1 VQVRRCCGCGK
12 THPLTNEFFSR
23 AKVYKGKLNFNYRC
37 KVCINTKNK
46 EKKLAERLN
55 SEKYKVKM
63 QEEATGMRVCRVCG
77 VEKDLTLFP
86 MLSKVLA
93 NGTRKKYRKG
103 FCILCTRIKRNNFKM
118 RPPKIAKERKCCEC
132 GKTYPLTKEFF
143 RSANRQGFVSYQH
156 RCKECCKAR
165 DKERMRIKYQNS
177 PVNLRKAEEKKTGNR
192 KCRTCKKVK
201 PLNKNF
207 FTFRA
212 RKTHGCFLRVCLV
225 CERKAA
231 AIERSTPEAK
241 KRMKELQSKHY
252 KKNKVRLNAYTKKW
266 AQENPDKVKLYTKK
280 SNERRRTDPAYKE
293 RVRAKYHQTDRSI
306 RTSRDNYYK
315 QLLAKGSSFGAR
327 DVPQEL
333 VEVKKMHVKLL
344 RAIKNKG

>member
-1 VQVRRCCGCGK
+1 MQVRRCCGCGK

-165 DKERMRIKYQNS
+165 DKERVRIKYQNS

-293 RVRAKYHQTDRSI
+293 SVRAKYHQTDRSI

>member
-1 VQVRRCCGCGK
+1 MGVRKCCGCGK
-12 THPLTNEFFSR
+12 THPLTNEFFHANRKEKSG
-23 AKVYKGKLNFNYRC
+23 YIYRC
-37 KVCINTKNK
+37 KVCQNAKTSEI
-46 EKKLAERLN
+46 KLAKYLS

-132 GKTYPLTKEFF
+132 GKTYPLTLEYF

-165 DKERMRIKYQNS
+165 DKERVRIKYQNS

-192 KCRTCKKVK
+192 KCRICKRVK

-212 RKTHGCFLRVCLV
+212 RKTHGCFLTACLV

-231 AIERSTPEAK
+231 AIKRRTPEAK
-241 KRMKELQSKHY
+241 KRMAELQRKHY
-252 KKNKVRLNAYTKKW
+252 QKNKIRLNECKKKW
-266 AQENPDKVKLYTKK
+266 EEENPDKVKLYINR

>member
-1 VQVRRCCGCGK
+1 MGVRKCCGCGK

-23 AKVYKGKLNFNYRC
+23 AKVYKGKQYFNNPC

-132 GKTYPLTKEFF
+132 GKTYPLTLEYF

-192 KCRTCKKVK
+192 KCRICKRVK

-207 FTFRA
+207 FTFKA
-212 RKTHGCFLRVCLV
+212 RKTHGCFLMACLV

-231 AIERSTPEAK
+231 AIERNTPEAK
-241 KRMKELQSKHY
+241 KRMRELQNGHY
-252 KKNKVRLNAYTKKW
+252 QKNKVRLSEYAKKW
-266 AQENPDKVKLYTKK
+266 AQENPDKVKERNKK
-280 SNERRRTDPAYKE
+280 EQERRRTDPAYREK
-293 RVRAKYHQTDRSI
+293 VRAKYHQTDRSI
-306 RTSRDNYYK
+306 RTGTDNYYK
-315 QLLAKGSSFGAR
+315 QLLAQGYSFGAR